1 MSRRLGEVLR
11 DYTRIVVWGTGNF
24 YAEYRNL
31 LDERVVYFVDNDAK
45 KWGTLIDQKEVF
57 SPEKLR
63 GEDKDET
70 LVIICNHFFEEISA
84 QIKQYGDLDIID
96 IVTVGLVR
104 QKERVFSDVK
114 RPEADRAIIVC
125 GGIHALWQINGSRKF
140 IDGQLKL
147 LHQSGYHTIEIVP
160 LLYYRTGKRESSLLA
175 VSADGA
181 YQGLFSPGELAEMY
195 PKVRGMVIHSLY
207 YSQTTMKT
215 LLESVNVKTRV
226 LYYIHDYSCLCSYRF
241 LYKEKKLCIGSDG
254 NMICDVCSED
264 RERRK
269 LLQFYRF
276 LFKKYKVLM
285 IAPSAD
291 TKARVEPFYGDIDM
305 VEMAHLEFEREVFR
319 KQVNN
324 RLRIAYLGA
333 AVWNKGWERFAGL
346 ADRFQRDYDFYCL
359 GNCPE
364 HLKIQNVAYVS
375 VGLEGAGGDL
385 TMTEALLQYG
395 IDIAYIG
402 SILPE
407 TYGYTY
413 YEAYEAGLFILTDIR
428 SGNVCRQVNENQNG
442 LSFSCDDE
450 MAAWLARG
458 NVKRDVQNVNQ
469 RIINVRNNKAFL
481 KYFE

>member
-57 SPEKLR
+57 SPEKLK

-181 YQGLFSPGELAEMY
+181 YQGLFSPGELTEMY

-207 YSQTTMKT
+207 YLS
-215 LLESVNVKTRV
+215 L
-226 LYYIHDYSCLCSYRF
+226 IH
-241 LYKEKKLCIGSDG
+241 I
-254 NMICDVCSED
+254 
-264 RERRK
+264 
-269 LLQFYRF
+269 
-276 LFKKYKVLM
+276 
-285 IAPSAD
+285 
-291 TKARVEPFYGDIDM
+291 
-305 VEMAHLEFEREVFR
+305 
-319 KQVNN
+319 
-324 RLRIAYLGA
+324 
-333 AVWNKGWERFAGL
+333 
-346 ADRFQRDYDFYCL
+346 
-359 GNCPE
+359 
-364 HLKIQNVAYVS
+364 
-375 VGLEGAGGDL
+375 
-385 TMTEALLQYG
+385 
-395 IDIAYIG
+395 
-402 SILPE
+402 
-407 TYGYTY
+407 
-413 YEAYEAGLFILTDIR
+413 
-428 SGNVCRQVNENQNG
+428 
-442 LSFSCDDE
+442 
-450 MAAWLARG
+450 
-458 NVKRDVQNVNQ
+458 
-469 RIINVRNNKAFL
+469 
-481 KYFE
+481 